1 MIKKILYH
9 PFFIKLFHWEYWPFH
24 IVYGPLYF
32 YWLWLCVK
40 ARSFFFFNTS
50 NPSISNGGFLMESK
64 KQIYDLLP
72 QKYYPQTIF
81 FNAESSVEE
90 ILKEIR
96 KGNFKFPLIGKPD
109 IGMKG
114 LSVKKLSD
122 EQELIEYATHSK
134 VSFLIQEFISYENE
148 IGIFYYRY
156 PNKIK
161 GYISG
166 IVKKEFLAVEG
177 DGVSTMTEL
186 LRKDKRFIL
195 QIPALKKA
203 YGNELKRILQKK
215 EQRILVPYG
224 NHVRGAK
231 FINVSHLIDEKLVN
245 TIDKICKQ
253 VSGFYY
259 GRLDIRFNNWDELL
273 QGKNISVIE
282 INGAGS
288 EPTHIYDPK
297 HSIFY
302 AWKEI
307 IRHWNILWKISRIN
321 HRCYQLPYMKISSGI
336 KMFRQNKEYIKMI
349 SKDLR
354 QTA

>member
-9 PFFIKLFHWEYWPFH
+9 PFFIKLFHWEYWSFH
-24 IVYGPLYF
+24 VVYGPLYF
-32 YWLWLCVK
+32 YWLWLCLK

-72 QKYYPQTIF
+72 QKYYPRTIF
-81 FNAESSVEE
+81 FNAESSVQE
-90 ILKEIR
+90 ILREIQKE
-96 KGNFKFPLIGKPD
+96 NFKFPLIGKPD

-122 EQELIEYATHSK
+122 EQELIEYVAHSK
-134 VSFLIQEFISYENE
+134 VSFLIQEFVSYENE
-148 IGIFYYRY
+148 IGIFYYRF
-156 PNKIK
+156 PNKLR
-161 GYISG
+161 GHISG

-177 DGVSTMTEL
+177 DGASTMTEL

-195 QIPALKKA
+195 QIPALKRT
-203 YGNELKRILQKK
+203 YGNELKRILQKGEK
-215 EQRILVPYG
+215 RILVPYG

-259 GRLDIRFNNWDELL
+259 GRLDIRFNSWEDLL

-336 KMFRQNKEYIKMI
+336 EMFRQNKEYVKMI
-349 SKDLR
+349 SEDLR